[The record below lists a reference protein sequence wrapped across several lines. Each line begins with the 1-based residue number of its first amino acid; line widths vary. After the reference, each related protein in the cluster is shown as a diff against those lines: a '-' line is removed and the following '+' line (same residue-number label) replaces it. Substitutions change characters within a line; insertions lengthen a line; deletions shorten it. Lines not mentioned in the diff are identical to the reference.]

1 MRISDTTKKELERLV
16 SLEEAASLLKQSK
29 ARVCQHIKDGNL
41 EALRVGK
48 VGVVVDP
55 ADLSSLKSKLK
66 KRGRKRTLKRGKG
79 TPWSTE

>member
-1 MRISDTTKKELERLV
+1 MRISKTTREELERLV
-16 SLEEAASLLKQSK
+16 SLEEAASRLGQSK

-41 EALRVGK
+41 EALRVGT

-55 ADLSSLKSKLK
+55 ADLPSLKSKLK